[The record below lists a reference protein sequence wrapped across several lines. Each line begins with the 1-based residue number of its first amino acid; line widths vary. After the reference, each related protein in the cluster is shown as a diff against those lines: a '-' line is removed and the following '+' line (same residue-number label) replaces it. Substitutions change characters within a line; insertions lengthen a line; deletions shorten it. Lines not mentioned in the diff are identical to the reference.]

1 MHVRPDRAL
10 NRRRRARMSPREV
23 DVVVE
28 PEIVRQVQE
37 ELKEKLAVIEEVR
50 ADLNAE
56 GITVPGIVVC
66 GEQSAGEFGSH

>member
-1 MHVRPDRAL
+1 
-10 NRRRRARMSPREV
+10 MSPREV

-28 PEIVRQVQE
+28 PQVVRQVQAN
-37 ELKEKLAVIEEVR
+37 LKEKLAVIEEVR

-66 GEQSAGEFGSH
+66 GEQSAGK